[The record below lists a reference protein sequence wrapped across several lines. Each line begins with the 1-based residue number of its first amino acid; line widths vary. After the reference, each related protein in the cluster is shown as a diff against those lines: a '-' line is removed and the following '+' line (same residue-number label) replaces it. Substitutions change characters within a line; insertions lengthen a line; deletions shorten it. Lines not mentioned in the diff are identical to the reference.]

1 MNVEFRIDDLGFG
14 RDCLAFP
21 KSAPR
26 AENPTSY
33 ILNSTSDRRPR
44 TTAHRPLVAARPA
57 FTLVELLVTITIMSI
72 LAAIALFALAG
83 VEESANRDKTI
94 ATIRKLNALVMAK
107 YESYRTRR
115 VPITI
120 PAGSTTL
127 TAATL
132 RVDAIRE
139 LMRMEMPDRYTDIQ
153 DAPVKLPTRP
163 AASQA
168 YFNFYSSHSPIIA
181 YESAKCLYLF
191 VSLGLDDPDVM
202 SLFNDDEISI
212 DTRDG
217 LRYFVD
223 GWGQPI
229 FFIRWAPGFSSPL
242 HPWNVNSK
250 DAIGNSIA
258 ISYPTTHDPF
268 DQMHVYRPSS
278 GEPFYNPALPITSQ
292 IYPPLYPLIYS
303 AGPDRIFDIFV
314 NDKSTTPSATSNE
327 FQYSTTSPPNNPY
340 AIVNGGLFGT
350 PTDQDS
356 DFTPTGVTQGD
367 GVDNSIDNITNHDLS
382 QN

>member
-1 MNVEFRIDDLGFG
+1 MNVEFRMDDLGFG
-14 RDCLAFP
+14 RGYIAFP
-21 KSAPR
+21 KSAAR

-33 ILNSTSDRRPR
+33 ILNSTSGR
-44 TTAHRPLVAARPA
+44 RPA
-57 FTLVELLVTITIMSI
+57 FTLVELLVSITILSI
-72 LAAIALFALAG
+72 LAATVLFALAG
-83 VEESANRDKTI
+83 VNESAKRDKTI

-120 PAGSTTL
+120 PPGSTTL
-127 TAATL
+127 TAAML

-168 YFNFYSSHSPIIA
+168 YLSFYSTHSPIIA

-191 VSLGLDDPDVM
+191 ISLGLDNPDVM
-202 SLFNDDEISI
+202 SLFNDDEIAI

-229 FFIRWAPGFSSPL
+229 FFIRWAPGYSSPL
-242 HPWNVNSK
+242 QPWNVNSK

-258 ISYPTTHDPF
+258 VVYPTTHDPF
-268 DQMHVYRPSS
+268 DPMHVYRPSS
-278 GEPFYNPALPITSQ
+278 GDPFYNPDPAVPLTSQ

-314 NDKSTTPSATSNE
+314 NDKSRSASSTALE
-327 FQYSTTSPPNNPY
+327 FQYSMTSPPNNPY

-356 DFTPTGVTQGD
+356 DFTPQGVTTGD

-382 QN
+382 QTQ